1 MQGSNIWNMI
11 TTYYITS
18 PVWLVLSIA
27 AIIYIVLRFDRG
39 VRKKILLCVL
49 FAVLLILNEVSYHL
63 LTRIFDQ
70 AVYYR
75 FLWVVPYGMIV
86 AYALM
91 QCILDCIDRKNQ
103 RQGMLFGGLL
113 IVGVMFLLCMTQGN
127 YFDRLKND
135 FPQNKYLVADD
146 ILEMKAILDQERA
159 FGVLMD
165 EPVIACPKNVML
177 EYQTVDAG
185 CVISTNRNIYLMFR
199 ERGVDVR
206 KFSQSNQD
214 GYLLSTICEDNA
226 QPDVME
232 AKAAILRE
240 EIDYIVVHANAGME
254 AYMESLDCG
263 LVGVTQS
270 YLIYRY
276 DYPYYEKVTNKQ
288 SITQIKDTLGVHEDE
303 IILDLGLEQ
312 EYVILALND
321 VHAFLMDDTVTEAN
335 RQAVQERY
343 YGMFLNAT
351 GIHSVDMWNG
361 LSTILDSYE
370 ADGMVLIGDM
380 IDYSSQT
387 NASAFAAGL
396 ENIETPY
403 IYLRADHDLG
413 VWYTEGGLSGEDAEG
428 ISSDI
433 ATWQDVYVVD
443 YDDFYLVGWN
453 NSTSQLSVEG
463 LDQIKAILDEAKRK
477 HKQIILATHVP
488 LNSTVDYGLEQAS
501 RNADSQGR
509 AKLWGEGCLYQP
521 NETTQEFLDM
531 VLAEDSPVVA
541 VIAGH
546 LHFKYTVP
554 LNENI
559 TEYVLD
565 KSFDGNI
572 GVIRVR

>member
-18 PVWLVLSIA
+18 PVWLVLSMI
-27 AIIYIVLRFDRG
+27 AIIYIVLRSNRG
-39 VRKKILLCVL
+39 TRKKILLCIL
-49 FAVLLILNEVSYHL
+49 FAVLLILNEVSYHI
-63 LTRIFDQ
+63 LTKIFDQ
-70 AVYYR
+70 ASYYR

-86 AYALM
+86 AYTLM
-91 QCILDCIDRKNQ
+91 RCILDLIDRKNQ
-103 RQGMLFGGLL
+103 RQGILFGGLL
-113 IVGVMFLLCMTQGN
+113 IVGIVFLLCMTQGN
-127 YFDRLKND
+127 YLNRLMND
-135 FPQNKYLVADD
+135 FPQNKYLVADE
-146 ILEMKAILDQERA
+146 ILEIKAILDQERA
-159 FGVLMD
+159 TGD
-165 EPVIACPKNVML
+165 CEAEPTIACPKNVMMQ
-177 EYQTVDAG
+177 YQTVDAG
-185 CVISTNRNIYLMFR
+185 CVISTNRVIYLQIR
-199 ERGVDVR
+199 DYGADVTKCDQATKDR
-206 KFSQSNQD
+206 
-214 GYLLSTICEDNA
+214 YLMSTICEDNA

-240 EIDYIVVHANAGME
+240 EIDYIVVHGNAGME
-254 AYMESLDCG
+254 SYMESLDCS

-276 DYPYYEKVTNKQ
+276 DYPYYEKVTDEQ
-288 SITQIKDTLGVHEDE
+288 SIEQIKDTLGVHEDE
-303 IILDLGLEQ
+303 ITLDLGLEQ
-312 EYVILALND
+312 EHAILALND
-321 VHAFLMDDTVTEAN
+321 VHTFLMDDTVTEAN
-335 RQAVQERY
+335 RQTVQERY

-361 LSTILDSYE
+361 LSSILDSYE
-370 ADGMVLIGDM
+370 ADGIVFIGDM

-387 NASAFAAGL
+387 NASVLAAGL

-413 VWYTEGGLSGEDAEG
+413 VWYTEGGLSAEDAEE
-428 ISSDI
+428 ISSGI

-453 NSTSQLSVEG
+453 NSTCQLSVEG
-463 LDQIKAILDEAKRK
+463 LNQMKAIFDEAKE
-477 HKQIILATHVP
+477 KQKPIILATHVP
-488 LNSTVDYGLEQAS
+488 LNSTVDHGLEQAA
-501 RNADSQGR
+501 RDADPQGR

-531 VLAEDSPVVA
+531 VLVEDSPVAA
-541 VIAGH
+541 VFAGH

-565 KSFDGNI
+565 KSYGGNI